1 MSTHVE
7 NSAVHAV
14 DYVSHVLECVSEY
27 VHLSVRTDA
36 PHVLTNVDIGVIQHV
51 IRHAS
56 AIVLQCV

>member
-1 MSTHVE
+1 MHV
-7 NSAVHAV
+7 V
-14 DYVSHVLECVSEY
+14 DYVSHVLECASEY

-36 PHVLTNVDIGVIQHV
+36 PHVLTNVDIGVIQHA